1 MITLKQWME
10 LVDYQITEGS
20 DYHLNGETLFA
31 LTSWNGRQA
40 DGGYSVQIV
49 FDPKTQVVYHVE
61 ACDYQRNR
69 AYSLN
74 NPDHTGIEYDKTAW
88 DDTKWTD
95 LEVDNDFIEKASA
108 IIAGQD
114 YDTRVS
120 ITLDLPDDLLFK
132 IMIMAH
138 EADITLN
145 EFVVKILSAVIDRH
159 KKDETGESTVPSA
172 NFLD

>member
-69 AYSLN
+69 AYRLTIQTTQALN
-74 NPDHTGIEYDKTAW
+74 M
-88 DDTKWTD
+88 TKRPGMI
-95 LEVDNDFIEKASA
+95 LN
-108 IIAGQD
+108 GQILKS
-114 YDTRVS
+114 T
-120 ITLDLPDDLLFK
+120 
-132 IMIMAH
+132 MI
-138 EADITLN
+138 L
-145 EFVVKILSAVIDRH
+145 
-159 KKDETGESTVPSA
+159 
-172 NFLD
+172 